1 MPKTDAF
8 ETEILEAYENR
19 DLASVASAEELAR
32 VRDAARATGL
42 KDRRVNIRLSAS
54 DLKDLQTRALL
65 EGMPYRERS
74 PQIRDRATRRSLA
87 RGRSPDAG
95 RSRPAAE
102 PDLAVVGRGRIAG
115 DPALLPSFSQ
125 LILKRVRLRFAI
137 HSNLVPR
144 ARPPSFLSLL
154 PPLPSRAL
162 RNGLAVTAVSR
173 RRGGGAAGT
182 S

>member
-65 EGMPYRERS
+65 EGMPYQTLIASVLHKYVTGR
-74 PQIRDRATRRSLA
+74 LA
-87 RGRSPDAG
+87 EVS
-95 RSRPAAE
+95 PAAE
-102 PDLAVVGRGRIAG
+102 VRTPGDRGR
-115 DPALLPSFSQ
+115 
-125 LILKRVRLRFAI
+125 RL
-137 HSNLVPR
+137 NP
-144 ARPPSFLSLL
+144 
-154 PPLPSRAL
+154 
-162 RNGLAVTAVSR
+162 T
-173 RRGGGAAGT
+173 
-182 S
+182 